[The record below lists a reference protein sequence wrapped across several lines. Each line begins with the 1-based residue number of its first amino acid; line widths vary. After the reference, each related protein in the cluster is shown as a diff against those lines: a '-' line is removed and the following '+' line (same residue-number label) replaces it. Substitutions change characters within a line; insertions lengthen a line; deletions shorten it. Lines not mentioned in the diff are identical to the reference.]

1 MNRSGIPWL
10 RFNLLAAIILMATS
24 MLSPAVLAEEGTAPP
39 ESALKVSAFACDSQ
53 PLIEVNASIGQVP
66 PDCVPVAGLWI
77 DVVSDFGWV
86 GGCTTL
92 DTGACDLTVP
102 GGYGMTAFYNPANL
116 PISAAPL
123 LTSKYIAQDAG
134 VNDATFIVIKTPVQA
149 PPVVQAEAPVESEQ
163 QDEPVL
169 DVQVQSESEQQLP
182 QEDTSVEGDQ
192 TEGEDGN
199 EDEGDDEPTTQDET
213 EGDEQAEAEET
224 STATVTATTTVTATA
239 TETVAAT
246 TTATAT
252 ATATT
257 TPTATVIATATVT
270 PSPTTAPVTVTYA
283 TVSNTGGAG
292 LRCRT
297 QPNTSSAIITVLA
310 EGTRVETRGAESNG
324 WVPVKC
330 AGQDGWFSTSYVQT
344 TTETSNPGQP
354 TQPSQPSTGSGTVTN
369 TGGAGLR
376 CRAQANTSSATITV
390 LQEGAKVEVRGA
402 ASNGWVPVKCAGQDG
417 WVSGSYFSV
426 SSNPG
431 QNPAPAPNPGGGSQ
445 TAYVSGTGGGGL
457 NCRTGATTS
466 SGVITVLPEG
476 AKLTTRGSASNGW
489 LPVSCGGR
497 DGYVST
503 SYVTYSSGGGTS
515 NPTPAPTPNP
525 GSGSQTVTVAGTGGG
540 GLNCRTAPS
549 TGAVITILPE
559 GARVEA
565 IGSAQNGWQQVKCAG
580 QTGWVS
586 ISYIL
591 YGLSGGGT
599 GAVWIEV
606 DLTRQYMRVYQG
618 DNVINQTY
626 VSTGRYGF
634 DTPPGTFY
642 INWKL
647 PSQTMTGV
655 LGGEYYYVENVPW
668 VMYFTNVG
676 HAIHGAYWHNNFGY
690 RMSHGCVNLPVGFAQ
705 WLYGISPVGTRV
717 YIHY

>member
-10 RFNLLAAIILMATS
+10 RFNVLAVIILMATS
-24 MLSPAVLAEEGTAPP
+24 YLSPAVLAEEGTTPS

-66 PDCVPVAGLWI
+66 PDCLPVVGLWI
-77 DVVSDFGWV
+77 DVSSDYGWT

-92 DTGACDLTVP
+92 DTGACDLSVP
-102 GGYGMTAFYNPANL
+102 AGYGMTASYNPANL
-116 PISAAPL
+116 PISATPL
-123 LTSKYIAQDAG
+123 LTSKYIAQDGG
-134 VNDATFIVIKTPVQA
+134 VNDATFVVINTPVA
-149 PPVVQAEAPVESEQ
+149 PPPVVIQVEAPIESEQ

-169 DVQVQSESEQQLP
+169 DVQVEDENDQQGPDKATTGDDGESN
-182 QEDTSVEGDQ
+182 
-192 TEGEDGN
+192 EGE
-199 EDEGDDEPTTQDET
+199 EGEPGQQES
-213 EGDEQAEAEET
+213 DEQPGTEADT
-224 STATVTATTTVTATA
+224 TPSSTATS
-239 TETVAAT
+239 
-246 TTATAT
+246 TAT

-257 TPTATVIATATVT
+257 TTTPTATATSTATATVT
-270 PSPTTAPVTVTYA
+270 ATVTPTATTTPSPTTTPVTVTYA
-283 TVSNTGGAG
+283 TVSNTGGVG

-297 QPNTSSAIITVLA
+297 QPNTSAAIITVIP
-310 EGTRVETRGAESNG
+310 EGTRVEVRGAESNG
-324 WVPVKC
+324 WVQVKC
-330 AGQDGWFSTSYVQT
+330 AGQDGWFSTSYVKT
-344 TTETSNPGQP
+344 TTETSTPG
-354 TQPSQPSTGSGTVTN
+354 QPSQPSQPTTGSGTVTN
-369 TGGAGLR
+369 TGGDGLR

-390 LQEGAKVEVRGA
+390 LAEGTRVEVRGA
-402 ASNGWVPVKCAGQDG
+402 TSNGWVPVKCAGQDG
-417 WVSGSYFSV
+417 WVSASYFTV

-431 QNPAPAPNPGGGSQ
+431 QTPAPTPNPGSGSQ

-466 SGVITVLPEG
+466 AGVITVLPEG

-489 LPVSCGGR
+489 LPVTCGGR
-497 DGYVST
+497 DGFVST
-503 SYVTYSSGGGTS
+503 SYVTYSNGGGTS

-586 ISYIL
+586 TAYIL

-606 DLTRQYMRVYQG
+606 DLTSQYMRVYQG
-618 DNVINQTY
+618 SNVINQTY

-642 INWKL
+642 INTKL

-655 LGGEYYYVENVPW
+655 LGGEYYYVPDVPW

-705 WLYGISPVGTRV
+705 WLYGISPIGTRV